1 MCERQW
7 YWRLGVVVRSLR
19 WLHVSLVGS
28 VVRCARN
35 LLPRTHTL
43 NPIHTSFHGAA
54 S

>member
-7 YWRLGVVVRSLR
+7 YWRLGGVVRSLR

-28 VVRCARN
+28 VAQHES
-35 LLPRTHTL
+35 LRTRTL

-54 S
+54 F